1 MQELILDAITY
12 VAARYLLNKNVE
24 RKNVIFKNC
33 KHVHVASFM
42 KWEGGGE
49 QPRPKILDKPNKKQG
64 GGGHVEIMKILI
76 LGGGSC
82 IVLNILFSFDWI
94 VDFLISLSLLFHL
107 LSQESGGGN
116 SMIIQ
121 FFYLC
126 KFKNKC
132 GGKPPPPPSTSLN

>member
-33 KHVHVASFM
+33 KHVHVHVASFL

-64 GGGHVEIMKILI
+64 GGRRGGGHVEIMKILI

-82 IVLNILFSFDWI
+82 IVLIFCLASI
-94 VDFLISLSLLFHL
+94 ELLISSFHFHYY
-107 LSQESGGGN
+107 SIYSPKKVEGET
-116 SMIIQ
+116 
-121 FFYLC
+121 
-126 KFKNKC
+126 
-132 GGKPPPPPSTSLN
+132 P

>member
-33 KHVHVASFM
+33 KHVHVHVASFL

-64 GGGHVEIMKILI
+64 GGEE
-76 LGGGSC
+76 GGG
-82 IVLNILFSFDWI
+82 V
-94 VDFLISLSLLFHL
+94 
-107 LSQESGGGN
+107 
-116 SMIIQ
+116 
-121 FFYLC
+121 
-126 KFKNKC
+126 
-132 GGKPPPPPSTSLN
+132 TSKS

>member
-24 RKNVIFKNC
+24 SKNVIFKNC
-33 KHVHVASFM
+33 KHVHVHVASFL

-49 QPRPKILDKPNKKQG
+49 QPRPKIMDKPNKKQGG

-76 LGGGSC
+76 LWGGSC
-82 IVLNILFSFDWI
+82 IVLTILFSFDLI
-94 VDFLISLSLLFHL
+94 VDFLISLSLLFHS

-121 FFYLC
+121 FFHL
-126 KFKNKC
+126 
-132 GGKPPPPPSTSLN
+132 